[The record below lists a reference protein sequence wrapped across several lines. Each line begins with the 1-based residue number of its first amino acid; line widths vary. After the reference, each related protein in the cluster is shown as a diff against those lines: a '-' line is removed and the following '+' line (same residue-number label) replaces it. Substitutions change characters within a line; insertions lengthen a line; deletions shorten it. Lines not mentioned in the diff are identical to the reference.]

1 MITAEEIPTQVG
13 RLLGQVGLRPRGIQI
28 NAVDK
33 GLLNG
38 RSLMVCSPTG
48 SGKTM
53 VGEMA
58 LLRSVLDG
66 KRGLYL
72 VPLRAL
78 AVQVADTF
86 RERYGSHGFSIGIS
100 TGDFHTTGEDLGSHD
115 IIITTYERTDSLL
128 RHKTSW
134 LSEVGTVVIDE
145 IQTLSQQERGPRL
158 EGTIIRLKH
167 LIEDLQIV
175 ALSATIGAPDQLA
188 EWLGCELIHSTE
200 RPVPLVS
207 KIFPTKDRK
216 QTIRDFVMTTIQAN
230 GQAVVFMRTRREAE
244 VGAVDLSYHVSKQ
257 LTTSERA
264 ELDSHLE
271 SIENWNVTVPSEL
284 RTLLHDGVAFHHAGL
299 NASTR
304 RLVERLF
311 RKGLV
316 RAICATTTLAAG
328 MDLPARTVVIST
340 TRSPANYQKYLSAN
354 HVHQMLG
361 RAGRPGM
368 DKKGYGIILAD
379 SRAESEFI
387 RKNYFISTKTDTEE
401 EVLLPR
407 YDSVISSLNDTGAL
421 AEQLLVFLDW
431 SEKGSIIDLE
441 QGVLSESFLV
451 YSGVRDTRS
460 PMRLLNI
467 GDVTAERTI
476 ERHALGTTV
485 RAGREGV
492 LGSVKLRETTDTVLG
507 GIVTSLSGGYHT
519 CRFSIRADSNG
530 ILEGPMCSCG
540 EPISGDRLL
549 CTHLVALGLQAIKH
563 TSSHANYVIPLAMN
577 DVSPLMSLIRLSL
590 VEGTT
595 DDKMKPTHLGRVVN
609 RLYLKIGTVREML
622 PILSVTTTTSGL
634 LSLLKH
640 LITLESPHM
649 VDDNFQNTILTAATT
664 DISLEDISKSIGCHT
679 GDVISLLDQCR
690 WLLYCIAAI
699 AEVGGLENP
708 SDMANRLLLDID
720 ERLTKL
726 DNGVKDYDSK

>member
-1 MITAEEIPTQVG
+1 
-13 RLLGQVGLRPRGIQI
+13 
-28 NAVDK
+28 
-33 GLLNG
+33 
-38 RSLMVCSPTG
+38 
-48 SGKTM
+48 M

-86 RERYGSHGFSIGIS
+86 RERYGPHGFSIGIS

-145 IQTLSQQERGPRL
+145 IQTLSQHERGPRL
-158 EGTIIRLKH
+158 EGAIIRLRH
-167 LIEDLQIV
+167 LIDDLQMV

-188 EWLGCELIHSTE
+188 EWLGCELIHSSE

-257 LTTSERA
+257 LTNSERT

-271 SIENWNVTVPSEL
+271 SIENWNVSIPSEL
-284 RTLLHDGVAFHHAGL
+284 RALLHDGVAFHHAGL

-328 MDLPARTVVIST
+328 MDLPTRTVVIST

-354 HVHQMLG
+354 HIHQMLG
-361 RAGRPGM
+361 RAGRPGR

-379 SRAESEFI
+379 SRVESELI
-387 RKNYFISTKTDTEE
+387 RKNYFISTKTPETNE
-401 EVLLPR
+401 EVLLPK
-407 YDSVISSLNDTGAL
+407 YDAVRSSLNNTGAL
-421 AEQLLVFLDW
+421 AEQLLVSLDW
-431 SEKGSIIDLE
+431 NEMGSIIDLE
-441 QGVLSESFLV
+441 QGVLGESFLV
-451 YSGVRDTRS
+451 YSGIRDTRA

-492 LGSVKLRETTDTVLG
+492 LGNVRLRETTDTVIG
-507 GIVTSLSGGYHT
+507 GIVTSLSGGHHT
-519 CRFSIRADSNG
+519 CRFSIRADGNG

-540 EPISGDRLL
+540 EPLSEDQLL
-549 CTHLVALGLQAIKH
+549 CTHLVALGLQAIRTASKQ
-563 TSSHANYVIPLAMN
+563 ANYVIPLAMN
-577 DVSPLMSLIRLSL
+577 DVSPLMTLIRLSL
-590 VEGTT
+590 IEGTI

-622 PILSVTTTTSGL
+622 PLLSVTTTTSGL

-640 LITLESPHM
+640 LIALESPHM
-649 VDDNFQNTILTAATT
+649 VDGNFENTILTAATT
-664 DISLEDISKSIGCHT
+664 DISLEDISRTVGCHV

-699 AEVGGLENP
+699 ADVGGLENP

-720 ERLTKL
+720 ERLSKL
-726 DNGVKDYDSK
+726 GNGVKDYGSK